1 MKMRTIMEEV
11 EEILVKDPRARNS
24 DEFLYGMYLNS
35 KGVGLVSVVTFNINF
50 AKYNVASF
58 GTVSR
63 ARRKIQELRPELQAS
78 KEVQEMRNEL
88 QGSFFDFARG
98 FDADV

>member
-11 EEILVKDPRARNS
+11 EEILVKDPRTRNS
-24 DEFLYGMYLNS
+24 DELLYGIYIS
-35 KGVGLVSVVTFNINF
+35 DKIGLISAVNF
-50 AKYNVASF
+50 FIHFANYNVASF
-58 GTVSR
+58 GTISR
-63 ARRKIQELRPELQAS
+63 ARRKIQEMHPELQAS